1 MERILKLEMERNVN
15 SKMERI
21 EKLHE
26 LRFLLFEK
34 IEVEDGAT

>member
-1 MERILKLEMERNVN
+1 MERILKLGMERNVN

-21 EKLHE
+21 ETLHE

-34 IEVEDGAT
+34 IEVEDGAI